1 MTTTAEQM
9 RAWTGPAI
17 LTYGFRPFFFGAAI
31 WAALAMTLWVPM
43 LSGHLTLPTAFDPVS
58 WHAHEFLF
66 GYLGAVIAG
75 FRHFD
80 VDLVGAEQRCPAST
94 TEPDQ
99 HTGLRQFS
107 HRRLGNGGAGT
118 QQYRCRVGDGDIPV
132 QAALACIGHV
142 FHPTT
147 LDQHPTMLEV
157 VEIGS
162 FGMKDGLEIRG
173 CKCVH
178 GQSLLFHATRVARH
192 GSTWQ

>member
-75 FRHFD
+75 F
-80 VDLVGAEQRCPAST
+80 
-94 TEPDQ
+94 
-99 HTGLRQFS
+99 
-107 HRRLGNGGAGT
+107 
-118 QQYRCRVGDGDIPV
+118 
-132 QAALACIGHV
+132 
-142 FHPTT
+142 
-147 LDQHPTMLEV
+147 
-157 VEIGS
+157 
-162 FGMKDGLEIRG
+162 
-173 CKCVH
+173 
-178 GQSLLFHATRVARH
+178 LLTAVPN
-192 GSTWQ
+192 